1 MQAVRSLGAD
11 TYTFMKAT
19 TNQRFAPT
27 LKDNVEDM
35 HIDAVA
41 DANKDEIQI

>member
-11 TYTFMKAT
+11 TFMKAT